1 MYLQLYQIKKHL
13 NINEDFHSDDEY
25 LVDLATV
32 AEKVVE
38 NHIDTP
44 LMKLENEEGEIP
56 SPLLQAM
63 LLFIG
68 NMYANRESVAFA
80 SVQVLPHAY
89 DYIIA
94 LYKNYDGE
102 GRHHKHHHHKKH
114 KEEETEDVGG

>member
-13 NINEDFHSDDEY
+13 NINTDFHDDDEY

-32 AEKVVE
+32 AQTVVE
-38 NHIDTP
+38 KHIDTP
-44 LMKLENEEGEIP
+44 LKQLENEEGEIP
-56 SPLLQAM
+56 SPLVHAM

-89 DYIIA
+89 DYLIA
-94 LYKNYDGE
+94 LYKNYDG
-102 GRHHKHHHHKKH
+102 GRKHHHHKCK
-114 KEEETEDVGG
+114 KEEVEDDSGQT